1 MKIIS
6 MRLMMICGKI
16 NYRNFNEMNQ
26 EQLTY
31 FKNIL
36 ENWLHELL
44 HHADDSVGGLLVS
57 ESSMPDMLDRATFEA
72 AHDFK
77 LRILDRESIL
87 INKIR
92 QSLTDIENGE
102 YGICQI
108 CGGDISIERLK
119 ARPVAHQCIK
129 CKTRMEAKERL
140 TGT

>member
-1 MKIIS
+1 M
-6 MRLMMICGKI
+6 
-16 NYRNFNEMNQ
+16 NEK
-26 EQLTY
+26 QLTY

-36 ENWLHELL
+36 EDWLHELL
-44 HHADDSVGGLLVS
+44 HHADDSVGGLLES
-57 ESSMPDMLDRATFEA
+57 ESSMPDLLDRATFES

-92 QSLTDIENGE
+92 QSLADIENGE
-102 YGICQI
+102 YGICQR

-119 ARPVAHQCIK
+119 ARPVAHHCIK